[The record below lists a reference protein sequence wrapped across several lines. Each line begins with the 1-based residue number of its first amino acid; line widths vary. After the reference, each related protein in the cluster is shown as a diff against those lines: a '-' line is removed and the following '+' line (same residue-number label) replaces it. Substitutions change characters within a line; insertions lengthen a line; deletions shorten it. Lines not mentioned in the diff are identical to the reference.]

1 MTDLD
6 PRLQRLLDE
15 NDIRNLTSRY
25 CLYIWT
31 RDIRVVDLYA
41 PDGEFGDSG
50 QGHDALHR
58 VYSRIF
64 DRSPEALGMPYIHNH
79 VIDFDAPDHAR
90 GHCALDLRS
99 VTSEGKLGIS
109 ALYYDDEYVRTAE
122 GWRFRNRQART
133 VLRAQLDATI
143 TAQSADHLGRRPLG

>member
-64 DRSPEALGMPYIHNH
+64 DRSPEALGMPCY
-79 VIDFDAPDHAR
+79 PQKR
-90 GHCALDLRS
+90 
-99 VTSEGKLGIS
+99 
-109 ALYYDDEYVRTAE
+109 
-122 GWRFRNRQART
+122 
-133 VLRAQLDATI
+133 
-143 TAQSADHLGRRPLG
+143 